1 MKAFSISGKLEFP
14 VEEGAD
20 LRSVPFL
27 LTGPFDQFEG
37 TGRKLIGAGSW
48 DIDLSTIA
56 PDGVKVLVI
65 RVAAPSLLGTPVPP
79 VVVSVNGQ
87 VGAGVEV
94 SVDGFLV
101 LASPTPTAG
110 VSSLTITHTD
120 DVFVYV
126 WALV

>member
-27 LTGPFDQFEG
+27 LTGSFDQFEG
-37 TGRKLIGAGSW
+37 TGRKLQGAGSW
-48 DIDLSTIA
+48 EIDLSSVA
-56 PDGVKVLVI
+56 PDGVKALVV
-65 RVAAPSLLGTPVPP
+65 RVAAPSLLGAPVPP
-79 VVVSVNGQ
+79 VTVSVNGQ
-87 VGAGVEV
+87 GAGIEV

-101 LASPTPTAG
+101 LASPTPAAG